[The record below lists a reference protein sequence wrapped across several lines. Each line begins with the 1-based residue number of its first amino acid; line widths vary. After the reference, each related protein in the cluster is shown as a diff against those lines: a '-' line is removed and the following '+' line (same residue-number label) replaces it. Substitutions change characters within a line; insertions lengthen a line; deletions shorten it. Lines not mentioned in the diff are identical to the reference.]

1 MCGCQDVNREQ
12 GLLDMQQSD
21 FPVIQTLMEK
31 KQPYEQ
37 LWTTVLEFH
46 TKSDVWMN
54 GTTCTCTNTHIYYGF
69 RRDKS
74 QYY

>member
-1 MCGCQDVNREQ
+1 MCVCQEVNKEQ

-21 FPVIQTLMEK
+21 FPLIQTLMEK

-37 LWTTVLEFH
+37 LWTTALEFH

-54 GTTCTCTNTHIYYGF
+54 GKTCFCTYTHIY
-69 RRDKS
+69 
-74 QYY
+74 